1 MKRNLLPS
9 LALAACA
16 VLALTAQ
23 AAAQAPADAQQTR
36 QAPQLERLKL
46 ASTVIVDA
54 QRTRQALSTFPD
66 SQAVL
71 FVNIQKIVR
80 DALPRFVPAA
90 ELQKLY
96 TEPQKVGFDV
106 KGVEYAIVGVRLAEP
121 PPPNGVPEFVVFL
134 RGTFNA
140 DSLLALGRIA
150 LDTQGIKAAN
160 ENYGG
165 KTLDIIDTASLKP
178 KAAEG
183 DDPNKQSS
191 GPPMPYK
198 EVAATALDA
207 NTIVVGVPAY
217 VRDAIDAAAGTG
229 RGRLDAGLIDLATRD
244 DASLV
249 SLTAALPPSL
259 LQYLEKT
266 GMPKNSEAE
275 RLIRSLRQVSLSTG
289 MTALDF
295 TLNASVHTENAADAS
310 AISGFVRMGLAAAET
325 ALREELKKKRGAA
338 ADEPRSALAA
348 LQTFTNTAEGNTLL
362 LGFSVPQKTVAAL
375 VKKSMAKKSPGGA
388 GATGKG
394 AGAGTRRRRPA
405 KRT

>member
-1 MKRNLLPS
+1 MKRTFIPS

-16 VLALTAQ
+16 VLALTTQ
-23 AAAQAPADAQQTR
+23 AAAQG
-36 QAPQLERLKL
+36 L
-46 ASTVIVDA
+46 VDA

-71 FVNIQKIVR
+71 FVNIQKIVK

-106 KGVEYAIVGVRLAEP
+106 KGVDYAIVGVRLTDP
-121 PPPNGVPEFVVFL
+121 PPPNGVPEFVLFL

-150 LDTQGIKAAN
+150 LDSQGIKAAN

-165 KTLDIIDTASLKP
+165 KTLDIIDVASLSKKP
-178 KAAEG
+178 EG
-183 DDPNKQSS
+183 DGEGSKSS
-191 GPPMPYK
+191 SMPPIPYK

-217 VRDAIDAAAGTG
+217 VRDAVDAAAGTG
-229 RGRLDAGLIDLATRD
+229 RGRLNAGLIDLATRD
-244 DASLV
+244 PNSLV
-249 SLTAALPPSL
+249 SLTAALPPSIF
-259 LQYLEKT
+259 QYLEKT

-275 RLIRSLRQVSLSTG
+275 RLIRSLRQVSLSAG

-295 TLNASVHTENAADAS
+295 TMNASVHTENAADAS
-310 AISGFVRMGLAAAET
+310 AISGFVKMGLAAAET
-325 ALREELKKKRGAA
+325 ALREDLKKKRGAA
-338 ADEPRSALAA
+338 AQEPRSALAA
-348 LQTFTNTAEGNTLL
+348 LRTFTNTAQGDTLL

-375 VKKSMAKKSPGGA
+375 LKKNMAKKSGA

-394 AGAGTRRRRPA
+394 AGARTRRRPA